1 MIFPEPQSK
10 DGARRLA
17 KLKLI
22 LVETADSDLV
32 DALHELL
39 QQMIDDGVFLE
50 NLEKPLFVQDLV
62 QEAYDYLARRE

>member
-10 DGARRLA
+10 EAARRLA

-22 LVETADSDLV
+22 LAETADSDFV

-39 QQMIDDGVFLE
+39 QQMIDDGSFLQ
-50 NLEKPLFVQDLV
+50 NLEKPFFVQDLV
-62 QEAYDYLARRE
+62 QQAQDSLARRE